1 MPQAT
6 NVIVNNAAA
15 VAKTFALAAPASGV
29 SPAVWFLR
37 EGANQTVYPKLEI
50 SSDKIVKGSGRKVKM
65 TLRVPT
71 PVTSATGVVTN
82 AGDMFFSIDAA
93 VPALVPDSVRDDAI
107 AFVMNIVATAL
118 LKETFKTGYA
128 PT

>member
-15 VAKTFALAAPASGV
+15 VAKTFALAAPASGNM
-29 SPAVWFLR
+29 PAVWFLR
-37 EGANQTVYPKLEI
+37 EGANQTVYPKLEV
-50 SSDKIVKGSGRKVKM
+50 SSDKIVKGSGRKVKL

-71 PVTSATGVVTN
+71 AVTSSTGVVSN

-107 AFVMNIVATAL
+107 AFIGNIVINAIM
-118 LKETFKTGYA
+118 KETFKTGYA